1 VVRHKMKF
9 GSLHVGASL
18 ENLDELESSA
28 SAYPVFLAYHHR
40 RVLLGLL
47 LLVAAP
53 AKV

>member
-1 VVRHKMKF
+1 MKLSF
-9 GSLHVGASL
+9 LHVGASL

-28 SAYPVFLAYHHR
+28 SAHRVFLAYHHR

-53 AKV
+53 ARV